1 MVSTKNRLK
10 DNLIGD
16 KAFYKKVMLIIIP
29 IIIQTT
35 ITSVVNLIDNIMVGR
50 VGTLEMS
57 SVAIINQLIVVFNL
71 CIFGGLSGA
80 GIFATQFAGAKDV
93 DGVRYCFTIFINI
106 ICCKRFAL

>member
-35 ITSVVNLIDNIMVGR
+35 ITSVVNLIDNKNGLKL
-50 VGTLEMS
+50 G
-57 SVAIINQLIVVFNL
+57 L
-71 CIFGGLSGA
+71 CMENKI
-80 GIFATQFAGAKDV
+80 Q
-93 DGVRYCFTIFINI
+93 
-106 ICCKRFAL
+106 